1 MNYKRTISIMLIV
14 IISLLLTASA
24 SAYPS
29 QDQQFIRFHVIANSD
44 SREDQALKLKV
55 RDRLLAEFGME
66 LGQSHS
72 LEESRHM
79 ILQTIHEIQEIA
91 QQEAD
96 KYLPNYNVQAMLG
109 NFDFPTKAYGNMVLP
124 AGNYEALRVVIGKG
138 QGANWWCVMFPPL
151 CFVDITHG
159 VAAEDV
165 NLEKDVDIKEE
176 TKIVYKFKI
185 VEWWDKLVGLFS

>member
-14 IISLLLTASA
+14 VISLLLTASA